1 MAPSPATL
9 AGASPLSSRRLRARA
24 LTAMFLF
31 ASVVGFFAAV
41 FPAASIR
48 APEVFG
54 TSTVFFIPAAT
65 LITTIAAFL
74 TAERW
79 PDWLWLATLAITNV
93 LVGNA
98 LYNAGT
104 IPSGAEIFLMWTLVF
119 AAFFLPPRQAIF
131 LGVEAGIVLGVAI
144 AIGPSTVKPV
154 TLWVMLMSSF
164 VGIAVV
170 VAALKSQLEATLART
185 HADAMTDPL
194 TGLGN
199 RRRLIDDLDTADHR
213 HGRVR
218 GIALF
223 DLDGFK
229 AYNDA
234 FGHPAGDALLVRLG
248 ARLRDAVED
257 SGAAYRLGG
266 DEFCVVVTRGD
277 APLQDIVAVA
287 RAALTESGPGYAVGA
302 SCGHRVLDG
311 ALDLDIT
318 LRDVDAQ
325 LYEDKR
331 RRTASSPALQA
342 AGS

>member
-9 AGASPLSSRRLRARA
+9 AGASPLSDRRLRARA
-24 LTAMFLF
+24 LAAMFLF
-31 ASVVGFFAAV
+31 ASVVGFFAAL

-54 TSTVFFIPAAT
+54 VSTVFFIPAAT
-65 LITTIAAFL
+65 LITTIAALL
-74 TAERW
+74 TAEHW
-79 PDWLWLATLAITNV
+79 PDWLWFAILAITNL

-119 AAFFLPPRQAIF
+119 AAFFLPPRQAVL
-131 LGVEAGIVLGVAI
+131 LGVEAAIVLGVAI
-144 AIGPSTVKPV
+144 AVGPSTVKPV

-199 RRRLIDDLDTADHR
+199 RRRLIDDLGTAEHR
-213 HGRVR
+213 HGLVR
-218 GIALF
+218 GLAVF

-229 AYNDA
+229 AYNDT
-234 FGHPAGDALLVRLG
+234 FGHPAGDELLIRLG
-248 ARLRDAVED
+248 ERLSDAID
-257 SGAAYRLGG
+257 GAGAAYRLGG
-266 DEFCVVVTRGD
+266 DEFCVVVTCGAASFD
-277 APLQDIVAVA
+277 DLVMAA
-287 RAALTESGPGYAVGA
+287 RAALSEQGPGYEIGA
-302 SCGHRVLDG
+302 SCGARVISG
-311 ALDLDIT
+311 PLDLDAT
-318 LRDVDAQ
+318 LRQVDAE
-325 LYEDKR
+325 LYADKR
-331 RRTASSPALQA
+331 RRTAVTRA
-342 AGS
+342 A